1 MPVPSLIQL
10 DAKSGWFVRAIKLLE
25 KLVGQEWSS
34 VVGLQGYLTLQADNT
49 CREVKNGIVMRLMAA
64 LVSDGVILSDRMS
77 FLRSGHSH
85 EDVDQLFG
93 SASTWMK
100 NRVRS
105 ALASEDFLIALSSFR
120 ECINISQL
128 VFESFAT
135 SGSER

>member
-85 EDVDQLFG
+85 EDVDQSAFWISVYMDEEQSEISACFG
-93 SASTWMK
+93 GLSDCIELVQGMHQHLTTCIRILC
-100 NRVRS
+100 NVR
-105 ALASEDFLIALSSFR
+105 L
-120 ECINISQL
+120 
-128 VFESFAT
+128 
-135 SGSER
+135 